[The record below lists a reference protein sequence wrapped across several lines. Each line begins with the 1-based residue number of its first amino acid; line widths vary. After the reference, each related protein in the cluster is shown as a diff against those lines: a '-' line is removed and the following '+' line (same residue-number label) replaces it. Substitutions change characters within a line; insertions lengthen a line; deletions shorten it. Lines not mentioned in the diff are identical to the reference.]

1 VMTFAEMKQQMEEAA
16 SRAQSRSKDKDATK
30 KDDVQAQFKV
40 TAKATGQTKT
50 VQGLNAKEMQIN
62 MAMEGT
68 DKTTGQTGA
77 MNITTDAW
85 YAPVPGYD
93 EVKAFHQRMA
103 AKLGYIFGSGMQQI
117 AQMGAAQ
124 GGQNMSINMEDV
136 AREMAKIDGVPVE
149 STVVM
154 GGSGTPAAA
163 GSSTP
168 AAAPPP
174 QKERE
179 SVGAAAAG
187 AAIGR
192 IPGLGGFGRKRKDDT
207 QDVPPP
213 AAQKNSDQSAASGS
227 LMEMTTTLNSF
238 SPGTVDGAQ
247 FEVPAGFKQV
257 EGGRRGR

>member
-136 AREMAKIDGVPVE
+136 AREQILAVREDPVA
-149 STVVM
+149 SLAGLWRKVWA
-154 GGSGTPAAA
+154 GGPA
-163 GSSTP
+163 GSEVVLQVGRDNETLTVRVLSVDRTRFLK
-168 AAAPPP
+168 AP
-174 QKERE
+174 K
-179 SVGAAAAG
+179 
-187 AAIGR
+187 
-192 IPGLGGFGRKRKDDT
+192 LH
-207 QDVPPP
+207 
-213 AAQKNSDQSAASGS
+213 
-227 LMEMTTTLNSF
+227 
-238 SPGTVDGAQ
+238 
-247 FEVPAGFKQV
+247 
-257 EGGRRGR
+257 